1 MLSILANGS
10 FIVTELV
17 ICNDADVYAPIS
29 TPVGNLLWCWR
40 NRSNQYYSLMVTH
53 YRSALHRLVAFS
65 LLTYVIWLAIQPCGA
80 VQAANLAA
88 LEGSR
93 PPSFA
98 SIAKKTMPAVVNIST
113 QTQRSSRSG
122 SNDPIEDFFNRFF
135 GESAPRENNSR
146 SLGSGILISRD
157 GEILTSYHVV
167 RSADTI
173 KVKLSDQTEHEA
185 RLVGKDDRTDL
196 ALIKIRR
203 SGGNLPFAKL
213 GNSSQL
219 EVGDWVMAIGNPFGL
234 EHTVTAGIVSA
245 KGRVIGAGPYD
256 SFIQTDASI
265 NPGNSGGPL
274 ISADGEVIGVNTAI
288 FSQSGGNVGI
298 GFAIPIDLAKKV
310 LDQLRKNGK
319 VVRGWLGVRA
329 QDISASQV
337 ASPATSRLPADFAI
351 VTEVADKSPAAE
363 AGVKTGDVIVEFNGK
378 PVPRSSE
385 FPGVIADIPPGQKV
399 SLKILREKKEQII
412 SVRIGELSDEADLN
426 QQAEARDAE
435 LGLRV
440 QRITPEAARRLGL
453 NSAKGVLVV
462 EVQPG
467 SPADLVGIEPADVI
481 REVNQRAVTNVKEFE
496 RATRQGRRGDR
507 ILLLVQRG
515 DNAVFFAVKRKG

>member
-1 MLSILANGS
+1 
-10 FIVTELV
+10 
-17 ICNDADVYAPIS
+17 
-29 TPVGNLLWCWR
+29 
-40 NRSNQYYSLMVTH
+40 
-53 YRSALHRLVAFS
+53 
-65 LLTYVIWLAIQPCGA
+65 
-80 VQAANLAA
+80 
-88 LEGSR
+88 
-93 PPSFA
+93 
-98 SIAKKTMPAVVNIST
+98 
-113 QTQRSSRSG
+113 
-122 SNDPIEDFFNRFF
+122 
-135 GESAPRENNSR
+135 
-146 SLGSGILISRD
+146 
-157 GEILTSYHVV
+157 
-167 RSADTI
+167 
-173 KVKLSDQTEHEA
+173 
-185 RLVGKDDRTDL
+185 L

-213 GNSSQL
+213 GSSSQL

-256 SFIQTDASI
+256 NFIQTDASI

-274 ISADGEVIGVNTAI
+274 ISADGEVVGVNTAI

-329 QDISASQV
+329 QELTPSQLASLG
-337 ASPATSRLPADFAI
+337 ATRLPADLAI
-351 VTEVADKSPAAE
+351 VTEVGDKSPAAE
-363 AGVKTGDVIVEFNGK
+363 AGIKTGDVIIELNGK
-378 PVPRSSE
+378 PVPKSNE
-385 FPGVIADIPPGQKV
+385 FPGVIADIPPGQKI
-399 SLKILREKKEQII
+399 SLKILREKKEQTIA
-412 SVRIGELSDEADLN
+412 VRIGELTDEADLN
-426 QQAEARDAE
+426 QQAEARDPE

-453 NSAKGVLVV
+453 SSPKGVLVV

>member
-1 MLSILANGS
+1 MFVQDRSPSRQYLISS
-10 FIVTELV
+10 LV
-17 ICNDADVYAPIS
+17 IGLALFGQALPC
-29 TPVGNLLWCWR
+29 PVD
-40 NRSNQYYSLMVTH
+40 
-53 YRSALHRLVAFS
+53 
-65 LLTYVIWLAIQPCGA
+65 
-80 VQAANLAA
+80 AANLTA
-88 LEGSR
+88 LDGNR
-93 PPSFA
+93 LPSFA
-98 SIAKKTMPAVVNIST
+98 SIAKKTTPVVVNIST
-113 QTQRSSRSG
+113 ITQRAPRSG

-173 KVKLSDQTEHEA
+173 KVKLADQSEHEA

-213 GNSSQL
+213 GSSSQL

-256 SFIQTDASI
+256 NFIQTDASI

-310 LDQLRKNGK
+310 LEQLRKNGK

-329 QDISASQV
+329 QDLNATQSAALGV
-337 ASPATSRLPADFAI
+337 TRVPADMAI
-351 VTEVADKSPAAE
+351 VTEVAEKSPAAE

-378 PVPRSSE
+378 PVPKSNE
-385 FPGVIADIPPGQKV
+385 FPGVIADIAPGQKV
-399 SLKILREKKEQII
+399 SLKILREKKEQTIA
-412 SVRIGELSDEADLN
+412 VRIGELAEEADVN

-440 QRITPEAARRLGL
+440 QRITPDAARRLGL
-453 NSAKGVLVV
+453 SSAKGVLVV